1 MVPYRGY
8 ADFFFQL
15 NLLPPYSLRSQGDE
29 KGWENA
35 DYRLQPGKW
44 SWVVQIQP
52 GRGQHTVQGDQC
64 RLEANIFFPGE
75 ANVAEV
81 YVCYPPA
88 IFSCT
93 VPIQLLLYER
103 N

>member
-1 MVPYRGY
+1 MLQFKLDFLVPILTGPNDPVEHEVQAGPDANQADGFKVPY
-8 ADFFFQL
+8 
-15 NLLPPYSLRSQGDE
+15 
-29 KGWENA
+29 KG
-35 DYRLQPGKW
+35 P
-44 SWVVQIQP
+44 VVDK
-52 GRGQHTVQGDQC
+52 GTY
-64 RLEANIFFPGE
+64 
-75 ANVAEV
+75 